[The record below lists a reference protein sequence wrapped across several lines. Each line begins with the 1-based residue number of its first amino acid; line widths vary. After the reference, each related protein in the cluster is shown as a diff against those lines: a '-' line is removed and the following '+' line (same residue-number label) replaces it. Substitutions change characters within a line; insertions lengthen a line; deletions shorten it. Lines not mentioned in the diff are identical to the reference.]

1 MINNNSIDSVQAQID
16 AILDINRPFNRP
28 LTLEEKKHLKALG
41 DIIGELEKDIEIPD
55 IYGAEL
61 LNSLIEDNELTPLDL
76 VPVLGTLPYVE
87 SILEGKQELSMDDIT
102 NLAEFFHV
110 SPLVFLPRKSKDE

>member
-16 AILDINRPFNRP
+16 AILDININRP
-28 LTLEEKKHLKALG
+28 LTLEERKHLNALG
-41 DIIGELEKDIEIPD
+41 DIMGELEKDIEIPD

-87 SILEGKQELSMDDIT
+87 SILEGEQELSLGDIT
-102 NLAEFFHV
+102 NLAEFFHT
-110 SPLVFLPRKSKDE
+110 SPAVFLPRKP